1 MSGAGYKQCSALNL
15 LAVSQQALARG
26 GEQAVFAIS
35 TDAYDQ
41 VSRPTVIGISSE
53 RLHFHK
59 IIFGR
64 CRPSWYPCRV
74 ADCDGNVLS
83 LTASLLFEC
92 NAVHYAHGDGV
103 ALDVCREGLVA
114 CDHHDAG

>member
-1 MSGAGYKQCSALNL
+1 MRGA
-15 LAVSQQALARG
+15 
-26 GEQAVFAIS
+26 QAVFAIS
-35 TDAYDQ
+35 SDAYDR

-59 IIFGR
+59 INIGR

-74 ADCDGNVLS
+74 AGGNGYALP

-92 NAVHYAHGDGV
+92 NGVHYADGDGV
-103 ALDVCREGLVA
+103 ALDVGRESLVA